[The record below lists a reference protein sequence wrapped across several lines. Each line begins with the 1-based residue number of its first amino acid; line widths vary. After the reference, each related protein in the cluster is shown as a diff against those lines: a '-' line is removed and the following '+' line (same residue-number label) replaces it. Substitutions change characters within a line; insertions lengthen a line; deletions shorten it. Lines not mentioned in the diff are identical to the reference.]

1 MNIILLI
8 IGILMSSIGLMF
20 IYLYINLLT
29 IGYSFWNFVKFII
42 TRFECLLFLFGI
54 VVIFLSI
61 ERWLKNA
68 ILLRHST

>member
-1 MNIILLI
+1 MNIILLC

-29 IGYSFWNFVKFII
+29 IGYSFWNFVKFIS

-54 VVIFLSI
+54 VVIFLGI